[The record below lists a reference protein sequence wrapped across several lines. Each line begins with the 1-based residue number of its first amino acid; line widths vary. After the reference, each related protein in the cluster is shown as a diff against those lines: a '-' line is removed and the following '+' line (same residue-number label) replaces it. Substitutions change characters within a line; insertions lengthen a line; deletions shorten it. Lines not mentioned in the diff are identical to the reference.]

1 MVCGAIRGDGKP
13 CQRTGK
19 CPWHN
24 ECPVCLVQIPRGSL
38 KRLPCGHAFHA
49 DCIDRWKST
58 GHRTCPV
65 CRFEF
70 VKPEYRVILTV
81 SRTSDGATGTTR
93 TTMND
98 AATEIFHRLFQLD
111 LTAMNDEGVMTD
123 IQFDVENRETLT
135 EIIREIGVDLP
146 FLRT

>member
-1 MVCGAIRGDGKP
+1 
-13 CQRTGK
+13 
-19 CPWHN
+19 
-24 ECPVCLVQIPRGSL
+24 
-38 KRLPCGHAFHA
+38 
-49 DCIDRWKST
+49 
-58 GHRTCPV
+58 
-65 CRFEF
+65 
-70 VKPEYRVILTV
+70 
-81 SRTSDGATGTTR
+81 
-93 TTMND
+93 MND